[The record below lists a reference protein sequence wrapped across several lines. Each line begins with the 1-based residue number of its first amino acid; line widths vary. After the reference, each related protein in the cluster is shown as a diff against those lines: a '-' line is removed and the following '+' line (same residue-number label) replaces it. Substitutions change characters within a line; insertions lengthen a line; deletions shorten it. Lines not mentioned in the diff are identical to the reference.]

1 MAGHQR
7 KRARLGRGNSRRLH
21 TSLSADAVSPSVAAA
36 SFQLREEDEEALQET
51 SQFTCASVPEYRNRN
66 EKMMSFFQRNYPEY
80 YEKVV
85 YDLTPAM
92 KNNKARHYHKATRD
106 FHYHLLDPKMTAA
119 FLSSDM
125 NCYPSWRVEIGWII
139 GCVLVFLSLG

>member
-1 MAGHQR
+1 
-7 KRARLGRGNSRRLH
+7 
-21 TSLSADAVSPSVAAA
+21 
-36 SFQLREEDEEALQET
+36 
-51 SQFTCASVPEYRNRN
+51 
-66 EKMMSFFQRNYPEY
+66 MMSFFQRNYPEY

-125 NCYPSWRVEIGWII
+125 NCYLSWRVEIGWII